1 VIVPTV
7 RLPGALRR
15 YAGGAERVSVAATT
29 VGGALDELA
38 VRHPELGERL
48 LTPEGTLR
56 PHLQLALGGRV
67 LDGGSVGEILDDDDE
82 VIVLVGIAGGAH
94 DVRMRGFRDRTP
106 VERAVGAAMEGL
118 GPLGAE
124 EVPLRECSG
133 RVLAGAV
140 LSEVDVPP
148 FRRATM
154 DGYALRAEDTYGA
167 SAYSPLVLRV
177 IGEAMPGAPW
187 GGELGG
193 GEACRI
199 MTGAPVPAGAD
210 AVLRAE
216 DAGEVEGRLEVRA
229 AVPAG
234 RNVGRVGEDV
244 AAGTTVL
251 PPGRRLRPQD
261 VGLLS
266 SIGAGRVAVHRRP
279 VVRLVVSGDEL
290 LPPGSRPDGVRIAD
304 SNGPMLEALVE
315 RDGGVPDLVRV
326 PDGRESLR
334 EALRT
339 PGADVIVTAGAA
351 SVGREDHVP
360 SLVAELGEL
369 VVHGVAMRPSSP
381 TGIGRIG
388 TARVLVLPG
397 NPVSCLIAYDVFA
410 GPVVRVLGGRSAAS
424 PYPVDRLRL
433 GRKVVSQIGR
443 TDYLRVR
450 VVEGVVEPVAIGGAS
465 VLSST
470 TRADGFL
477 VVPAGLEGYPE
488 GASVEVHRY
497 DGAAS

>member
-1 VIVPTV
+1 VTVPVV

-15 YAGGAERVSVAATT
+15 YAGDAERVSVAAGT
-29 VGGALDELA
+29 VGGALAELA
-38 VRHPELGERL
+38 SRHPQLGERL
-48 LTPEGTLR
+48 LDAGGALR
-56 PHLQLALGGRV
+56 PHLQLGLGGRV
-67 LDGGSVGEILDDDDE
+67 LDPGSVGETLDEGDE
-82 VIVLVGIAGGAH
+82 IVVLVGIAGGAD
-94 DVRMRGFRDRTP
+94 DVRMTGFR
-106 VERAVGAAMEGL
+106 ERASVEEALAAAMEGV
-118 GPLGAE
+118 GPLGDEEAPLAE
-124 EVPLRECSG
+124 CAG
-133 RVLAGAV
+133 RVLAAAV
-140 LSEVDVPP
+140 VSDVDVPP

-167 SAYSPLVLRV
+167 SAYSPLVLAV
-177 IGEAMPGAPW
+177 VGESMPGAPW
-187 GGELGG
+187 SGDLGG

-216 DAGEVEGRLEVRA
+216 DADESGDRVEVRA

-244 AAGTTVL
+244 AAGTEVL
-251 PPGRRLRPQD
+251 PARRRLRPQD

-266 SIGAGRVAVHRRP
+266 SIGVSRAVLVRRP
-279 VVRLVVSGDEL
+279 RVRLVVSGDEL
-290 LPPGSRPDGVRIAD
+290 LPAGSRPDGVLIAD

-326 PDGRESLR
+326 PDGREPLR
-334 EALRT
+334 EALRA

-360 SLVAELGEL
+360 TLVDELGEL

-381 TGIGRIG
+381 TGVGRIG
-388 TARVLVLPG
+388 PARVLLLPG

-410 GPVVRVLGGRSAAS
+410 GPVIRVLGGRSAAW
-424 PYPVDRLRL
+424 PYPVERLPL

-443 TDYLRVR
+443 TDYLRVEIAEA
-450 VVEGVVEPVAIGGAS
+450 VVRPLAIGGAS

-488 GASVEVHRY
+488 GAVVEVHRY